1 MTRRFLVLLVGALMM
16 GSTAQAQSKRLVLDD
31 LKVVGKV
38 QKPEITII
46 ITRQNLNMGYEL
58 KLEESFIPKIVE
70 SVDQKPF

>member
-38 QKPEITII
+38 QKPEITIFV
-46 ITRQNLNMGYEL
+46 TRQNLNPEYNL
-58 KLEESFIPKIVE
+58 DLRESFIPKIVE